1 MNYRMITYIV
11 GWILNIEGAFL
22 LLPLIV
28 AGVYREGAE
37 AMSIALTM
45 LMCLIIGFIITRF
58 RPKNKV
64 LYAKEGFVIVSLSWI
79 VLSIF
84 GMLPFLLSGAIPS
97 VFDALFETVSGFTT
111 TGATILTD
119 VESLGKSLI
128 FWRSFTHWLGG
139 MGVLVFIMAILPLSG
154 GNNMYI
160 MKVESTGPSVG
171 KLVPKV
177 RDTAFI
183 LYAMYL
189 GITILEVILLL
200 TGGMSVFDSLTLSFG
215 TVGTG
220 GFGIVNSGAAEYS
233 SYVQIVIT
241 VFMIMCGVNFSM
253 YYLIL
258 KGKFKEFFKSTELRV
273 YLSIIFIA
281 IAIISINIKGMYD
294 TTGEAV
300 KHAAFQVGS
309 IITTT
314 GFATCDYNLW
324 PELSKMILVIL
335 MFIGGCAGSTAG
347 GMKVDRFVI
356 LFKTLVKEL
365 KVIVHP
371 RCVKKVK
378 VNGKT
383 VEHEVIRSVNV
394 YVFAFVLLFVGS
406 LLVISLDGFDTTTN
420 FTAVSATLNNIGPGL
435 NMVGPTGN
443 FSEFSNLSKLVFTF
457 NMLAGRLELFPM
469 LVFMMPSTWRK
480 NR

>member
-11 GWILNIEGAFL
+11 GWILNIEGALL

-28 AGVYREGAE
+28 AGVYKEGTE
-37 AMSIALTM
+37 AVSIAVTM
-45 LMCLIIGFIITRF
+45 VLCLIIGFIITRF
-58 RPKNKV
+58 KPKNKV
-64 LYAKEGFVIVSLSWI
+64 LYAKEGFAVVSLSWI

-84 GMLPFLLSGAIPS
+84 GMLPFVLSGAIPS
-97 VFDALFETVSGFTT
+97 VVDALFETVSGFTT

-119 VESLGKSLI
+119 VEALGRSMI
-128 FWRSFTHWLGG
+128 FWRSFTHWIGG

-183 LYAMYL
+183 LYSMYFA
-189 GITILEVILLL
+189 ITVVGVLLL
-200 TGGMSVFDSLTLSFG
+200 LAGGMPLFDSLTLTFG
-215 TVGTG
+215 SVGTG
-220 GFGIVNSGAAEYS
+220 GFGIVNSGVAEYS

-241 VFMIMCGVNFSM
+241 VIMIMCGVNFSM
-253 YYLIL
+253 YYLL
-258 KGKFKEFFKSTELRV
+258 VKGKFKEFFKSTELRV
-273 YLSIIFIA
+273 YLAIILIA
-281 IAIISINIKGMYD
+281 IVIITININHLFD
-294 TTGEAV
+294 STGEAL
-300 KHAAFQVGS
+300 KHASFQVGS

-314 GFATCDYNLW
+314 GYSTCDYNLW
-324 PELSKMILVIL
+324 PELSKTVLVIL

-347 GMKVDRFVI
+347 GMKVSRFVI
-356 LFKTLVKEL
+356 LYKAFVKEL

-371 RCVKKVK
+371 RCIKKVK
-378 VNGKT
+378 VDGKT

-406 LLVISLDGFDTTTN
+406 LLIISLDGYDITTN
-420 FTAVSATLNNIGPGL
+420 FTAVTATLNNIGPGL

-443 FSEFSNLSKLVFTF
+443 FSEFSDLSKLVFTF

-469 LVFMMPSTWRK
+469 IVFMMPSTWR
-480 NR
+480 NNQ

>member
-11 GWILNIEGAFL
+11 GWILNIEGAIL
-22 LLPLIV
+22 ILPLIV
-28 AGVYREGAE
+28 AGVYGESKE
-37 AMSIALTM
+37 AMSIAVTM
-45 LMCLIIGFIITRF
+45 LLCLVIGFVITRF
-58 RPKNKV
+58 KPKNKV

-84 GMLPFLLSGAIPS
+84 GMLPFVFSGAIPS
-97 VFDALFETVSGFTT
+97 VVDALFETVSGFTT

-119 VESLGKSLI
+119 VEALGKSLI

-183 LYAMYL
+183 LYAMYFS
-189 GITILEVILLL
+189 IMVIEVLLL
-200 TGGMSVFDSLTLSFG
+200 LAGGMSLFDSLTLSFG

-220 GFGIVNSGAAEYS
+220 GFGIVNSGAADYS

-253 YYLIL
+253 YYLIV
-258 KGKFKEFFKSTELRV
+258 KGKFKDFFKSTELRV
-273 YLSIIFIA
+273 YLAIVFISIV
-281 IAIISINIKGMYD
+281 IISININGLYD
-294 TTGEAV
+294 STGEAV
-300 KHAAFQVGS
+300 KHASFQVGS

-314 GFATCDYNLW
+314 GYATCDYNLW
-324 PELSKMILVIL
+324 PELSKTILVIL
-335 MFIGGCAGSTAG
+335 MFVGGCAGSTAG

-406 LLVISLDGFDTTTN
+406 LLIISLDGFDLVTN
-420 FTAVSATLNNIGPGL
+420 FTAVTAALNNIGPGL

-457 NMLAGRLELFPM
+457 DMLAGRLELFPI
-469 LVFMMPSTWRK
+469 LVFMMPSTWRN

>member
-11 GWILNIEGAFL
+11 GWILNIEGALL

-28 AGVYREGAE
+28 AGIYKEGTE
-37 AMSIALTM
+37 ALSIAVTVLLCLT
-45 LMCLIIGFIITRF
+45 IGFIITRF
-58 RPKNKV
+58 KPNNKV

-84 GMLPFLLSGAIPS
+84 GMLPFVFSGAIPS

-119 VESLGKSLI
+119 VEALGKSLI
-128 FWRSFTHWLGG
+128 FWRSFTHWIGG

-183 LYAMYL
+183 LYAMYFA
-189 GITILEVILLL
+189 ITVIEVLLL
-200 TGGMSVFDSLTLSFG
+200 LAGGMPLFDSLTLSFG

-253 YYLIL
+253 YYLLI

-273 YLSIIFIA
+273 YLVIVIIA
-281 IAIISINIKGMYD
+281 IATITININHMFD
-294 TTGEAV
+294 CTGEAL
-300 KHAAFQVGS
+300 KHASFQVGS

-314 GFATCDYNLW
+314 GYATCDFNMW
-324 PELSKMILVIL
+324 PELSKTVLVIL

-406 LLVISLDGFDTTTN
+406 LLIISLDGYDITTN
-420 FTAVSATLNNIGPGL
+420 FTAVAATLNNIGPGL

-457 NMLAGRLELFPM
+457 DMLAGRLELFPM
-469 LVFMMPSTWRK
+469 IVFMMPSTWRN

>member
-11 GWILNIEGAFL
+11 GWILNIEGALL

-28 AGVYREGAE
+28 AGVYKEGTE
-37 AMSIALTM
+37 AVSIAVTM
-45 LMCLIIGFIITRF
+45 VLCLIIGFIITRF
-58 RPKNKV
+58 KPKNKV
-64 LYAKEGFVIVSLSWI
+64 LYAKEGFAVVSLSWI

-84 GMLPFLLSGAIPS
+84 GMLPFVLSGAIPS
-97 VFDALFETVSGFTT
+97 VVDALFETVSGFTT

-119 VESLGKSLI
+119 VEALGRAMI
-128 FWRSFTHWLGG
+128 FWRTFTHGVGG
-139 MGVLVFIMAILPLSG
+139 MGVLVFIMGILPLSG

-183 LYAMYL
+183 LYSMYFA
-189 GITILEVILLL
+189 ITVVGVLLL
-200 TGGMSVFDSLTLSFG
+200 LAGGMPLFDSLTLTFG
-215 TVGTG
+215 SVGTG
-220 GFGIVNSGAAEYS
+220 GFGIVNSGVAEYS

-241 VFMIMCGVNFSM
+241 VIMIMCGVNFSM
-253 YYLIL
+253 YYLL
-258 KGKFKEFFKSTELRV
+258 VKGKFKEFFKSTELRV
-273 YLSIIFIA
+273 YLAIILIA
-281 IAIISINIKGMYD
+281 IVIITININHLFD
-294 TTGEAV
+294 STGEAL
-300 KHAAFQVGS
+300 KHASFQVGS

-314 GFATCDYNLW
+314 GYSTCDYNLW
-324 PELSKMILVIL
+324 PELSKTVLVIL

-347 GMKVDRFVI
+347 GMKVSRFVI
-356 LFKTLVKEL
+356 LYKAFVKEL

-371 RCVKKVK
+371 RCIKKVK
-378 VNGKT
+378 VDGKT

-406 LLVISLDGFDTTTN
+406 LLIISLDGYDITTN
-420 FTAVSATLNNIGPGL
+420 FTAVTATLNNIGPGL

-443 FSEFSNLSKLVFTF
+443 FSEFSDLSKLVFTF

-469 LVFMMPSTWRK
+469 IVFMMPSTWR
-480 NR
+480 NNQ

>member
-1 MNYRMITYIV
+1 MFKMPDDT
-11 GWILNIEGAFL
+11 
-22 LLPLIV
+22 
-28 AGVYREGAE
+28 
-37 AMSIALTM
+37 
-45 LMCLIIGFIITRF
+45 
-58 RPKNKV
+58 
-64 LYAKEGFVIVSLSWI
+64 
-79 VLSIF
+79 
-84 GMLPFLLSGAIPS
+84 S
-97 VFDALFETVSGFTT
+97 VTVSGFTT
-111 TGATILTD
+111 TGATVLTD
-119 VESLGKSLI
+119 VEALGKSLLL
-128 FWRSFTHWLGG
+128 WRSFTHWLGG
-139 MGVLVFIMAILPLSG
+139 MGVLVFIMAIIPLSG

-183 LYAMYL
+183 LYAIYL
-189 GITILEVILLL
+189 GITVVGVILLL
-200 TGGMSVFDSLTLSFG
+200 LGGMSLFDSVALSFG

-220 GFGIVNSGAAEYS
+220 GFGILNSSAAEYS

-241 VFMIMCGVNFSM
+241 VIMIMCGVNFSL

-281 IAIISINIKGMYD
+281 IVIITINISGMYGGI
-294 TTGEAV
+294 GEAI
-300 KHAAFQVGS
+300 KHASFQVGS

-314 GFATCDYNLW
+314 GFATCNYDLW
-324 PELSKMILVIL
+324 PQLSKTVLVIL

-347 GMKVDRFVI
+347 GMKVDIFVI
-356 LFKTLVKEL
+356 LFKTFVKEL

-394 YVFAFVLLFVGS
+394 YVFAFVMLFVGS
-406 LLVISLDGFDTTTN
+406 LLIISLDGFDLVTN
-420 FTAVSATLNNIGPGL
+420 FTAVAATLNNIGPGL

>member
-11 GWILNIEGAFL
+11 GWILNIEGALL

-28 AGVYREGAE
+28 AGIYKEGTE
-37 AMSIALTM
+37 ALSIAVTVLLCLT
-45 LMCLIIGFIITRF
+45 IGFIITRF
-58 RPKNKV
+58 KPNNKV

-84 GMLPFLLSGAIPS
+84 GMLPFVFSGAIPS

-119 VESLGKSLI
+119 VEALGKSLI
-128 FWRSFTHWLGG
+128 FWRSFTHWIGG

-189 GITILEVILLL
+189 AITVIEVLLL
-200 TGGMSVFDSLTLSFG
+200 LAGGMPLFDSLTLSFG

-253 YYLIL
+253 YYLLI

-273 YLSIIFIA
+273 YLVIVIVA
-281 IAIISINIKGMYD
+281 IATITININHMFD
-294 TTGEAV
+294 CTGEAL
-300 KHAAFQVGS
+300 KHASFQVGS

-314 GFATCDYNLW
+314 GYATCDFNMW
-324 PELSKMILVIL
+324 PELSKTVLVIL

-406 LLVISLDGFDTTTN
+406 LLIISLDGYDITTN
-420 FTAVSATLNNIGPGL
+420 FTAVVATLNNIGPGL

-457 NMLAGRLELFPM
+457 DMLAGRLELFPM
-469 LVFMMPSTWRK
+469 IVFMMPSTWRN

>member
-11 GWILNIEGAFL
+11 GWILNIEGALL

-28 AGVYREGAE
+28 AGIYKEGPE
-37 AMSIALTM
+37 AMAIALTM
-45 LMCLIIGFIITRF
+45 LMCFVIGFIITRF
-58 RPKNKV
+58 KPKNKV

-84 GMLPFLLSGAIPS
+84 GMLPFVLSGAIPS

-111 TGATILTD
+111 TGASILTD
-119 VESLGKSLI
+119 VEALGKSMI
-128 FWRSFTHWLGG
+128 FWRSFTHWIGG

-177 RDTAFI
+177 RDTAFL

-189 GITILEVILLL
+189 GITVTEIILLL
-200 TGGMSVFDSLTLSFG
+200 VGGMTVFEAMTLSFG

-220 GFGIVNSGAAEYS
+220 GFGIVNSGAAGYS
-233 SYVQIVIT
+233 TYVQVVIT
-241 VFMIMCGVNFSM
+241 VFMIMCGVNFSL
-253 YYLIL
+253 YYFLI
-258 KGKFKEFFKSTELRV
+258 KGKIKEFFKSTELRV
-273 YLSIIFIA
+273 YLAIVFIA
-281 IAIISINIKGMYD
+281 ITVIAINIHSMYD
-294 TTGEAV
+294 TTGEAI
-300 KHAAFQVGS
+300 KHASFQVGS

-314 GFATCDYNLW
+314 GYATADFNLW
-324 PELSKMILVIL
+324 PELSKTILIIL
-335 MFIGGCAGSTAG
+335 MFVGGCAGSTAG

-371 RCVKKVK
+371 RCIKKVK
-378 VNGKT
+378 VGGKT
-383 VEHEVIRSVNV
+383 VEHTVIRSVNV
-394 YVFAFVLLFVGS
+394 YVFAFVIIFVGS
-406 LLVISLDGFDTTTN
+406 MLIISLDGFDPATN
-420 FTAVSATLNNIGPGL
+420 FTSVVATLNNIGPGL